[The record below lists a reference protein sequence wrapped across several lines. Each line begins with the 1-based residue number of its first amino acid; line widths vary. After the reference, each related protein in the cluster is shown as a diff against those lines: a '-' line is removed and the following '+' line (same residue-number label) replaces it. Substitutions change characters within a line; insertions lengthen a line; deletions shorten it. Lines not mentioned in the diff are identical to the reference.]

1 MGVST
6 TAMATAA
13 KVKLA
18 SLILAGTLVVGGAG
32 ATGATVA
39 ASNGAFGQQVKQQ
52 VQTCK
57 ADLASGAHG
66 IGKCVSTFAKDHGQ
80 DKREQHSHGNGASSD
95 SHGQSSDSHGKSS
108 DSHGAS
114 SSAGGASNSSHGA
127 SSNAG
132 AATTHP

>member
-1 MGVST
+1 
-6 TAMATAA
+6 MATAA

-32 ATGATVA
+32 AAGATVA
-39 ASNGAFGQQVKQQ
+39 ASNGAFGQTVKTQ

-57 ADLASGAHG
+57 ADLATGTHG
-66 IGKCVSTFAKDHGQ
+66 IGQCVSTFAK
-80 DKREQHSHGNGASSD
+80 SHNPSNGGSS
-95 SHGQSSDSHGKSS
+95 SAPGKSGDSHGKSS
-108 DSHGAS
+108 NVG
-114 SSAGGASNSSHGA
+114 GGASNSSHGN

>member
-1 MGVST
+1 MGVSS
-6 TAMATAA
+6 TALATAA

-52 VQTCK
+52 VATCK
-57 ADLASGAHG
+57 ADLKAGAHG
-66 IGKCVSTFAKDHGQ
+66 IGQCVSTFAKDHGQ

-95 SHGQSSDSHGKSS
+95 SHGQSSDSHG
-108 DSHGAS
+108 AT
-114 SSAGGASNSSHGA
+114 NSSHGA

-132 AATTHP
+132 AATSHP